1 MAEPRPAG
9 GDELRLHLLV
19 LRCQAGDDR
28 AFAELHSRFAGPSLR
43 YLKGLVDED
52 AEDVHQDLWLTIYRR
67 IRGLSNPR
75 AFRTWL
81 FQATRHR
88 AIDALRRRK
97 RERDLLQ
104 DVSLEAMADDAPEE
118 PEQHPALDDPGLAG
132 VIRELAPAQREVL
145 LLRFQDDMSY
155 AEIALVIGC
164 SIGTVKSR
172 LHHAKRRLSELK
184 GELQ

>member
-1 MAEPRPAG
+1 MPDPRPAG

-28 AFAELHSRFAGPSLR
+28 AFAELHGRFAGPSLR

-52 AEDVHQDLWLTIYRR
+52 AEDVHQELWLTVYRG

-97 RERDLLQ
+97 REPDLLQ
-104 DVSLEAMADDAPEE
+104 DV
-118 PEQHPALDDPGLAG
+118 ALDMVADGRG
-132 VIRELAPAQREVL
+132 R
-145 LLRFQDDMSY
+145 
-155 AEIALVIGC
+155 
-164 SIGTVKSR
+164 
-172 LHHAKRRLSELK
+172 
-184 GELQ
+184 